1 MHQQLSRQLQETLT
15 SLPVGDVLDSAT
27 THFARES
34 GVYGAF
40 LEKQGENYVS
50 LRGMGGEE
58 VVIAARITEGGVAV
72 TASSYLFDAQI
83 ARFLGSLPPADPTP
97 PEAESAAGLAT
108 PALTSGVE

>member
-1 MHQQLSRQLQETLT
+1 MHQQSSRQLQETLT
-15 SLPVGDVLDSAT
+15 SLPVSEILDAAT
-27 THFARES
+27 TFFARQS

-58 VVIAARITEGGVAV
+58 VVIAARITDAGVAV

-83 ARFLGSLPPADPTP
+83 ARFLSSLPPAHPTP
-97 PEAESAAGLAT
+97 PEAEAVRAQV
-108 PALTSGVE
+108 SGIE